1 MATIDNLRGLSEHI
15 GEEIATSE
23 WIEITQA
30 RVDAFAETTEDR
42 QWIHTDPARA
52 ARDSPYGTTIAHGF
66 LTLALVSRM
75 ARTAMSFPTS
85 RMAVNYGVNRVRF
98 VSAVPVGSRVRARF
112 SPQTVE
118 AIEGGV
124 PVTWKAT
131 VERDGGS
138 KPACVAEWI
147 VRYYE

>member
-1 MATIDNLRGLSEHI
+1 MLAIDNLRGLSERV
-15 GEEIATSE
+15 GEELAISE

-30 RVDAFAETTEDR
+30 RIDAFAETTEDR

-52 ARDSPYGTTIAHGF
+52 AGHSPYGATIAHGF
-66 LTLALVSRM
+66 LTLSLVSRM

-98 VSAVPVGSRVRARF
+98 VSAVPVGSRLRGRF
-112 SPQTVE
+112 SPQAVE
-118 AIEGGV
+118 PIEGGV
-124 PVTWKAT
+124 QVTWKAII
-131 VERDGGS
+131 ERDGGT

-147 VRYYE
+147 VRYFE

>member
-1 MATIDNLRGLSEHI
+1 MVAIDNLSGLSARI
-15 GEEIATSE
+15 GEEIAISE

-42 QWIHTDPARA
+42 QWIHTNPARA
-52 ARDSPYGTTIAHGF
+52 ARESPYGSTIAHGF
-66 LTLALVSRM
+66 LTLSLISRL

-98 VSAVPVGSRVRARF
+98 VSAVPVGSRLRARF
-112 SPQTVE
+112 SPAAVE
-118 AIEGGV
+118 AVDGGTQ
-124 PVTWKAT
+124 VTWKAT
-131 VERDGGS
+131 VERDGGT